1 MGVGLIIEVEND
13 KIVNTKWGAPPSFG
27 MLCKLG
33 HLVGNKCDTPK
44 KKGAQQAVGRGCD
57 DSGGCRE
64 VVSAKR
70 WRQGNGGTVGPKF
83 LILSLLRRCL
93 KYQLM
98 RLSSSILDQ
107 SFEHPSKRQ
116 KMNKKSKLMYAICQV
131 LLMHDGPLREFSL
144 SLLPDVSL
152 AKIDHIMFHLSKK
165 TTVKTLK
172 LEFHSMRYR
181 LPYSLFSFRQLT
193 DLRLI
198 GCTFNHQP
206 IFSGLDSLT
215 TLFMDGV
222 CIHKAT
228 LIHLLSN
235 CPLLKTLSFLHDRV
249 PREFPTALNHL
260 KCLCIDLVQ
269 FTHKDVLSILVLVIK
284 SSPYLEKLRVLDDY
298 WDMRSRRSDSFTPED
313 YSDVK
318 LEHLNELKIT
328 DRIYRN
334 RKRQLDFVKLIL
346 AKSPVLKK
354 VKIFLSKEVS
364 KKKESQISG
373 ILMGSP
379 CTSPDVRITFEESE
393 LCE

>member
-1 MGVGLIIEVEND
+1 MDRISNLPFSIIEV
-13 KIVNTKWGAPPSFG
+13 I
-27 MLCKLG
+27 LCFL
-33 HLVGNKCDTPK
+33 TI
-44 KKGAQQAVGRGCD
+44 QEAVRT
-57 DSGGCRE
+57 S
-64 VVSAKR
+64 
-70 WRQGNGGTVGPKF
+70 
-83 LILSLLRRCL
+83 ILSREWRYRWTKIPNLEFIEE
-93 KYQLM
+93 M
-98 RLSSSILDQ
+98 FEVSTDEAESSSILDQ

-131 LLMHDGPLREFSL
+131 LLMHDGPLHEFSL
-144 SLLPDVSL
+144 SLLPDTSL

-193 DLRLI
+193 DLHLI
-198 GCTFNHQP
+198 GCTFNQQP

-235 CPLLKTLSFLHDRV
+235 CPLLKTLDIKCLTFPGCDPSTITDLFECLPLIEQLSISFGIIQSFLQDRV
-249 PREFPTALNHL
+249 PRELPTALNHL
-260 KCLCIDLVQ
+260 KRLYIDVVQ
-269 FTHKDVLSILVLVIK
+269 FTHKDVLSILVLVIR
-284 SSPYLEKLRVLDDY
+284 SSPNLEKLRVLDDY
-298 WDMRSRRSDSFTPED
+298 WDQRSRRSDSFTPED
-313 YSDVK
+313 YSDVM
-318 LEHLNELKIT
+318 LEHLNERKIT
-328 DRIYRN
+328 NRIYRN

-354 VKIFLSKEVS
+354 VRIFLPKKVS

-379 CTSPDVRITFEESE
+379 CASPEVQIIFEESE
-393 LCE
+393 